1 MNPGGDGSL
10 HAGPVASP
18 GTGAPSGHA
27 LATATDCGDEC
38 LGSERQGSEL
48 FVDGASGRLRPAA
61 PLSSQ
66 LLTSLLPG
74 HVQTGA
80 ARRSQV
86 AGAAWEAGARPPRL
100 LEGCPV

>member
-18 GTGAPSGHA
+18 GTGAPSGPA
-27 LATATDCGDEC
+27 LAAATDCGNEC

-100 LEGCPV
+100 LEGRPV